1 MMTNPGMQIPQ
12 TKLLVIQEKEKH
24 MTSTNI
30 SGRGTATRWFFF
42 LSVLAVVIL
51 LGATGAT
58 AQQTA
63 AGTSIGNQASA
74 TYTDSSSVSRT
85 ATSNVVT
92 TIVQQVASLT
102 LTANGAKTASPGSP
116 VFYPHTL
123 TNTGNGSDSFTLSLP
138 AQSGAFTLTN
148 THIYL
153 DANGDGIPDNFT
165 DLTGT
170 SVTVAPGAVNAFKF
184 VITGTVPP
192 SATAGQTN
200 NFPVTATSVF
210 DNTKSATDTD
220 VTTATSN
227 AVINLNKVM
236 SANIGASPSGPYT
249 VTLTYTNSGN
259 STATTINIGD
269 ALPAGM
275 TYVAGSGRW
284 SVTGATALTDAT
296 GDVQPAA
303 GSPHIDY
310 SAAGNTVTAIVDQV
324 AAGVSGQI
332 TFQVNIAS
340 GVAPGVLV
348 NTASI
353 SYNDGSGTTVNG
365 NSNSYNFTVQ
375 QSAAVTISDTGVAA
389 NDNDAT
395 INGIDTINA
404 AAQGSIVTFT
414 DVVKNTGN
422 GTDSF
427 NITIPSNTF
436 PAGTVFTLYKSDGV
450 TPLIDTNGDSIPDT
464 GPLAAGASYT
474 VIVKAG
480 LPAGSTGGPFNATVT
495 ATSTVSGALNAGANA
510 SMTDR
515 LVAITTNTVDLTNN
529 AAIGSP
535 GVLGVGAGPEVAVV
549 VNNATNP
556 GTSTT
561 FTLYVNNT
569 SGASVADSY
578 DLLASSTTTFGSS
591 STLPAGWSVVF
602 RSSNGADCTAAN
614 LGSVISNTGVVNG
627 GTAKLVCA
635 VISVPANYAAGAQ
648 AVYFQSKS
656 PTSGALDQIH
666 DQVTVNTVHNV
677 TLTPNGSGQ
686 IFPGGSVVY
695 THQLTNNGNVTEA
708 ITFTNPITSDSQA
721 GWSSVFYQDTNSN
734 GVLDGGDAAVSTATT
749 FNLAP
754 GQSVTMFVKVTA
766 PAGAAVGAIDTTTTR
781 AGYNATFAVALD
793 QTTVIAGEL
802 RLLKEQT
809 LDASCTGVAGAF
821 GQGNITAG
829 AVPGA
834 CVIYRITASNAGA
847 SNITS
852 VVVSDA
858 TPAFTVY
865 RNVPPAST
873 TVGSIVAPA
882 NGTAGTIQATVGTLT
897 PGQSAVIIFAVKIQ

>member
-1 MMTNPGMQIPQ
+1 MQGHS
-12 TKLLVIQEKEKH
+12 TKGRVYSARLSFWFITCLCVLALVIAP
-24 MTSTNI
+24 
-30 SGRGTATRWFFF
+30 GTA
-42 LSVLAVVIL
+42 SA
-51 LGATGAT
+51 
-58 AQQTA
+58 QTA
-63 AGTSIGNQASA
+63 AGTAIGNQASA

-123 TNTGNGSDSFTLSLP
+123 TNTGNGSDSFTLTLAP

-148 THIYL
+148 THIYI

-170 SVTVAPGAVNAFKF
+170 QVTIAPGAANAFKF
-184 VITGTVPP
+184 VITGTVPS

-200 NFPVTATSVF
+200 NFSVTATSVF
-210 DNTKSATDTD
+210 DNTKSASDTDT
-220 VTTATSN
+220 TTATSN
-227 AVINLNKVM
+227 AVINVTKSM
-236 SANIGASPSGPYT
+236 SSNSGAAGSGPYT

-259 STATTINIGD
+259 NTATTVNIGD

-284 SVTGATALTDAT
+284 SVTGATVLTDAT
-296 GDVQPAA
+296 GDLQPSS

-310 SAAGNTVTAIVDQV
+310 SETANTVTAIVDQI
-324 AAGVSGQI
+324 AAGVSGQL
-332 TFQVNIAS
+332 TFQVNIAA
-340 GVAPGVLV
+340 GTAPGVLV
-348 NTASI
+348 NTATD

-365 NSNSYNFTVQ
+365 TSNSYNFTVR

-389 NDNDAT
+389 NDNDGT

-404 AAQGSIVTFT
+404 AAQGATVTFT
-414 DVVKNTGN
+414 DVVTNTGN

-427 NITIPSNTF
+427 NITVPSNTF
-436 PAGTVFTLYKSDGV
+436 PSGTVFTLYKSDGV
-450 TPLIDTNGDSIPDT
+450 TPLIDTNGDSVPDT
-464 GPLAAGASYT
+464 GPLASGASYT
-474 VIVKAG
+474 VIVKAA
-480 LPAGSTGGPFNATVT
+480 LPAGATGGPFNATIT
-495 ATSTVSGALNAGANA
+495 ATSTVAGALNAGANA

-515 LVAITTNTVDLTNN
+515 LVAITTNTVDVTNN
-529 AAIGSP
+529 AAIGGS
-535 GVLGVGAGPEVAVV
+535 GVLGVGAGPEASPVV
-549 VNNATNP
+549 TNSTNP
-556 GTSTT
+556 GTTTT

-591 STLPAGWSVVF
+591 STLPAGWSVTF
-602 RSSNGADCTAAN
+602 RASNGTDCTAPN
-614 LGSVISNTGVVNG
+614 LGTVISNTGVVNG

-635 VISVPANYAAGAQ
+635 VISVPNNYAAGAQ
-648 AVYFQSKS
+648 AVYFQAKS

-666 DQVTVNTVHNV
+666 DQVTVNTIHNV
-677 TLTPNGSGQ
+677 TLTPNGSNQ

-695 THQLTNNGNVTEA
+695 THSLTNNGNVSEA
-708 ITFTNPITSDSQA
+708 ITFTAPITSDSQT
-721 GWSSVFYQDTNSN
+721 GWSSVLYQDTNSN
-734 GVLDGGDAAVSTATT
+734 GVLDAADQAVSTSTT
-749 FNLAP
+749 FTLTP

-766 PAGAAVGAIDTTTTR
+766 PSGAAVGAIDTTTPR
-781 AGYNATFAVALD
+781 AGYNSTFATAQD

-802 RLLKEQT
+802 RLVKQQT
-809 LDASCTGVAGAF
+809 LDAACSGVPGTYTQA
-821 GQGNITAG
+821 NITTG

-834 CVIYRITASNAGA
+834 CIIYQITATNAGT

-865 RNVPPAST
+865 RNSPAAST
-873 TVGSIVAPA
+873 TVGTISAPA
-882 NGTAGTIQATVGTLT
+882 NGSAGTISATVGTLT
-897 PGQSAVIIFAVKIQ
+897 PGQSAVIVFAVKIQ

>member
-1 MMTNPGMQIPQ
+1 MGEKFNRDARKFARTSILII
-12 TKLLVIQEKEKH
+12 TCLLVVAALVAPAS
-24 MTSTNI
+24 MP
-30 SGRGTATRWFFF
+30 A
-42 LSVLAVVIL
+42 
-51 LGATGAT
+51 
-58 AQQTA
+58 QTA
-63 AGTSIGNQASA
+63 AGTAIGNQASA

-116 VFYPHTL
+116 VFYHHTL
-123 TNTGNGSDSFTLSLP
+123 TNTGNGSDSFTLTLAP
-138 AQSGAFTLTN
+138 AQSGAFTLTG
-148 THIYL
+148 THIYI

-170 SVTVAPGAVNAFKF
+170 QVTVAPGAANAFKF
-184 VITGTVPP
+184 VITGTVPAG
-192 SATAGQTN
+192 ATAGQTN
-200 NFPVTATSVF
+200 NFSVTATSVF
-210 DNTKSATDTD
+210 DNTKAASNTDT
-220 VTTATSN
+220 TTVTSN
-227 AVINLNKVM
+227 AVINVTKSI
-236 SANIGASPSGPYT
+236 SANSGASPSGPYT

-259 STATTINIGD
+259 STATTVNIGD

-310 SAAGNTVTAIVDQV
+310 SVTSNTVTAIVDQV
-324 AAGVSGQI
+324 GAGVSGQL

-340 GVAPGVLV
+340 GVAPGVLS
-348 NTASI
+348 NTATL

-365 NSNSYNFTVQ
+365 TSNTFNFTVRQ
-375 QSAAVTISDTGVAA
+375 TASVTISDTGVAA
-389 NDNDAT
+389 NDNDGT
-395 INGIDTINA
+395 INGIDTINS
-404 AAQGSIVTFT
+404 AAQGSTVTFT
-414 DVVKNTGN
+414 DVVTNTGN

-450 TPLIDTNGDSIPDT
+450 TPLIDTNGDSTPDT

-480 LPAGSTGGPFNATVT
+480 LPAGATGGPFNATVT
-495 ATSTVSGALNAGANA
+495 ATSTVVGAINAGANA

-515 LVAITTNTVDLTNN
+515 LVAITSNTVDLTNN
-529 AAIGSP
+529 AALGNP
-535 GVLGVGAGPEVAVV
+535 GVLGVGPGPEASAVV
-549 VNNATNP
+549 TNATNP
-556 GTSTT
+556 GTTTT

-602 RSSNGADCTAAN
+602 RASNGADCSAAN

-635 VISVPANYAAGAQ
+635 VISIPNNYAAGPQ
-648 AVYFQSKS
+648 AVYFQAKS

-677 TLTPNGSGQ
+677 TLTPNGSNQ

-695 THQLTNNGNVTEA
+695 AHNLTNNGNVAEP
-708 ITFTNPITSDSQA
+708 ITFTAPITSDSLT
-721 GWSSVFYQDTNSN
+721 GWTSVLYQDTNNN
-734 GVLDGGDAAVSTATT
+734 GVLDAADQPVTTATT
-749 FNLAP
+749 FTLNP
-754 GQSVTMFVKVTA
+754 GQSVVMFVKVTA
-766 PAGAAVGAIDTTTTR
+766 PSGAAVGAIDTTTPR
-781 AGYNATFAVALD
+781 AGYNATFATAQD

-802 RLLKEQT
+802 RLLKEQA
-809 LDASCTGVAGAF
+809 LDANCDGVPDTGY
-821 GQGNITAG
+821 QQTNITAG

-834 CVIYRITASNAGA
+834 CIIYRLTATNAGT

-865 RNVPPAST
+865 RNTPPAST
-873 TVGSIVAPA
+873 TVGTISAPA
-882 NGTAGTIQATVGTLT
+882 NGTAGTVSATVGTLT

>member
-1 MMTNPGMQIPQ
+1 M
-12 TKLLVIQEKEKH
+12 
-24 MTSTNI
+24 
-30 SGRGTATRWFFF
+30 
-42 LSVLAVVIL
+42 VLAAFVML
-51 LGATGAT
+51 APTGAT
-58 AQQTA
+58 AQTA

-102 LTANGAKTASPGSP
+102 VTANGAKTASPGAP

-123 TNTGNGSDSFTLSLP
+123 TNTGNGSDSFTLTLAP
-138 AQSGAFTLTN
+138 AQSGAFTLTG

-165 DLTGT
+165 DLAGT
-170 SVTVAPGAVNAFKF
+170 QVTVAPGAANAFKF
-184 VITGTVPP
+184 VITGAVPP
-192 SATAGQTN
+192 GATSGQTN
-200 NFPVTATSVF
+200 NFSVTATSTF
-210 DNTKSATDTD
+210 DNTKNASNTDI
-220 VTTATSN
+220 TTVTSN
-227 AVINLNKVM
+227 AVINLNKTM
-236 SANIGASPSGPYT
+236 NSNSGASPSGPYT

-259 STATTINIGD
+259 VTGTTVNIGD

-284 SVTGATALTDAT
+284 SATGATVLTDAT

-310 SAAGNTVTAIVDQV
+310 SVTGNTVTAIVDQV
-324 AAGVSGQI
+324 GAGISGQL
-332 TFQVNIAS
+332 TFQVTIAV
-340 GVAPGVLV
+340 GVAPGVLA
-348 NTASI
+348 NTATI

-365 NSNSYNFTVQ
+365 SSNTYNFTVR
-375 QSAAVTISDTGVAA
+375 QSASVTISDTGVAA
-389 NDNDAT
+389 NDNDGT
-395 INGIDTINA
+395 LNGIDTINA
-404 AAQGSIVTFT
+404 APQGSIVTFT
-414 DVVKNTGN
+414 DVVTNTGN

-427 NITIPSNTF
+427 DITIPSNTF

-450 TPLIDTNGDSIPDT
+450 TPLIDTTGNSVPDS
-464 GPLAAGASYT
+464 GPLAAGNSYT
-474 VIVKAG
+474 VIVKAA
-480 LPAGSTGGPFNATVT
+480 LPAGATGGPFNATVT
-495 ATSTVSGALNAGANA
+495 ATSTVVGALNAGANA

-515 LVAITTNTVDLTNN
+515 LVAITASTVDVTNN

-535 GVLGVGAGPEVAVV
+535 GVLGVGAGPEVSPVV
-549 VNNATNP
+549 TNATNP
-556 GTSTT
+556 GTTTT

-591 STLPAGWSVVF
+591 STLPAGWSVTF
-602 RSSNGADCTAAN
+602 RASLGVDCSAAN

-635 VISVPANYAAGAQ
+635 EISIPANYAAGAQ
-648 AVYFQSKS
+648 AVYFQAKS
-656 PTSGALDQIH
+656 PTSGALDLIH

-677 TLTPNGSGQ
+677 TLTPNGSNQ

-695 THQLTNNGNVTEA
+695 THVLSNNGNVSEA
-708 ITFTNPITSDSQA
+708 ITFTNPITSDSLA
-721 GWSSVFYQDTNSN
+721 GWSSILYQDTNTN
-734 GVLDGGDAAVSTATT
+734 GTLDGADLAVSTATT
-749 FNLAP
+749 FTLAA
-754 GQSVTMFVKVTA
+754 GQSVTVFVKVTA
-766 PAGAAVGAIDTTTTR
+766 PSGAAVGAIDTTTAR
-781 AGYNATFAVALD
+781 AGYNATFATVQD

-802 RLLKEQT
+802 RLLKEQA
-809 LDASCTGVAGAF
+809 LDANCDGVADGAF
-821 GQGNITAG
+821 VQTNITAG
-829 AVPGA
+829 AIPGA
-834 CVIYRITASNAGA
+834 CIIYRLTATNAGA
-847 SNITS
+847 ANITS

-865 RNVPPAST
+865 RNNPPAST
-873 TVGSIVAPA
+873 TVGTIVAPA
-882 NGTAGTIQATVGTLT
+882 NGTAGTISATVGTLT

>member
-1 MMTNPGMQIPQ
+1 MTIRRNGRASA
-12 TKLLVIQEKEKH
+12 LL
-24 MTSTNI
+24 
-30 SGRGTATRWFFF
+30 SGWSFLL
-42 LSVLAVVIL
+42 LSVVMVAMFLVP
-51 LGATGAT
+51 TGAQ
-58 AQQTA
+58 AQTA

-102 LTANGAKTASPGSP
+102 LTANGAKTASPGSA

-123 TNTGNGSDSFTLSLP
+123 TNTGNGSDSFTLTLAP
-138 AQSGAFTLTN
+138 AQSGAFTLTG

-170 SVTVAPGAVNAFKF
+170 NVTVAPGAANAFKF
-184 VITGTVPP
+184 VITGTVPAG
-192 SATAGQTN
+192 ATAGQTN
-200 NFPVTATSVF
+200 NFSVTTTSVF
-210 DNTKSATDTD
+210 DNTKSASNTDI
-220 VTTATSN
+220 TTATAN
-227 AVINLNKVM
+227 AVINVNKTM
-236 SANIGASPSGPYT
+236 SSNSGASPSGPYT

-259 STATTINIGD
+259 STATTVNVGD

-284 SVTGATALTDAT
+284 SVTGATVLTDAT

-310 SAAGNTVTAIVDQV
+310 SVTSNTITAIVDQV
-324 AAGVSGQI
+324 APGVSGQI

-348 NTASI
+348 NTATL

-365 NSNSYNFTVQ
+365 TSNNYNFTVR
-375 QSAAVTISDTGVAA
+375 QSASVTISDTGVAA
-389 NDNDAT
+389 NDNDGT

-404 AAQGSIVTFT
+404 AAQGSTVTFT
-414 DVVKNTGN
+414 DVVTNTGN

-427 NITIPSNTF
+427 DITVPSNTF

-450 TPLIDTNGDSIPDT
+450 TPLIDTTGNSIPDT

-474 VIVKAG
+474 VIVKAA

-510 SMTDR
+510 SMIDR
-515 LVAITTNTVDLTNN
+515 LVAITASTVDVTNN
-529 AAIGSP
+529 AALGGP
-535 GVLGVGAGPEVAVV
+535 GVLGVGPGPEASPVV
-549 VNNATNP
+549 INATNP
-556 GTSTT
+556 GTTTT

-569 SGASVADSY
+569 SAANVADSY
-578 DLLASSTTTFGSS
+578 DLLASNTTTFGSS
-591 STLPAGWSVVF
+591 STLPAGWSVTF
-602 RSSNGADCTAAN
+602 RASNGSDCTAAN

-635 VISVPANYAAGAQ
+635 VISVPNNFAAGAQ
-648 AVYFQSKS
+648 AVYFQAKS

-677 TLTPNGSGQ
+677 TLTPNGSNQ

-695 THQLTNNGNVTEA
+695 THNLTNNGNVSEP
-708 ITFTNPITSDSQA
+708 ITFTNPITSDNLAS
-721 GWSSVFYQDTNSN
+721 WTSIFYQDTNTN
-734 GVLDGGDAAVSTATT
+734 GTLDAADQAVTTATT
-749 FNLAP
+749 FTLAP
-754 GQSVTMFVKVTA
+754 GQSVVMFVKVTA
-766 PAGAAVGAIDTTTTR
+766 PAGAAVGAIDTTTVR
-781 AGYNATFAVALD
+781 AGYNATFATAQD
-793 QTTVIAGEL
+793 STTVIAGEL
-802 RLLKEQT
+802 RLLKEQA
-809 LDASCTGVAGAF
+809 LDANCDGAPDTGYV
-821 GQGNITAG
+821 QSNITAG

-834 CVIYRITASNAGA
+834 CVLYRITATNAGT

-882 NGTAGTIQATVGTLT
+882 NGTAGTISATVGTLT
-897 PGQSAVIIFAVKIQ
+897 PTQSAVIIFAVKIQ

>member
-1 MMTNPGMQIPQ
+1 MKRT
-12 TKLLVIQEKEKH
+12 T
-24 MTSTNI
+24 
-30 SGRGTATRWFFF
+30 GRGSACTAAWPFIF
-42 LSVLAVVIL
+42 LMILAAVVML
-51 LGATGAT
+51 APTSAS
-58 AQQTA
+58 AQTA

-85 ATSNVVT
+85 ATSNVVS

-102 LTANGAKTASPGSP
+102 VTANGAKTASPGAP

-123 TNTGNGSDSFTLSLP
+123 TNTGNGSDSFTLTLAP

-170 SVTVAPGAVNAFKF
+170 QVIVAPGAVNAFKF

-192 SATAGQTN
+192 GATPGQTN
-200 NFPVTATSVF
+200 NFSVTATSVF
-210 DNTKSATDTD
+210 DNTKSASNTD
-220 VTTATSN
+220 VTTVTSN
-227 AVINLNKVM
+227 AVINLNKTM
-236 SANIGASPSGPYT
+236 SSNSGASPSGPYT

-259 STATTINIGD
+259 VTGTTVNIGD

-284 SVTGATALTDAT
+284 SVTGATVLTDAT

-310 SAAGNTVTAIVDQV
+310 SVTGNTVTAIIDQVGAGISGQLTFQVNV
-324 AAGVSGQI
+324 AAGVG
-332 TFQVNIAS
+332 
-340 GVAPGVLV
+340 PGVLA
-348 NTASI
+348 NTATI
-353 SYNDGSGTTVNG
+353 SFNDGSGTTVNG
-365 NSNSYNFTVQ
+365 SSNTYNFTVR
-375 QSAAVTISDTGVAA
+375 QSASVTISDTGVAA
-389 NDNDAT
+389 NDNDGT

-404 AAQGSIVTFT
+404 APQGSIVTFT
-414 DVVKNTGN
+414 DVVTNTGN

-427 NITIPSNTF
+427 DITIPSNTF

-450 TPLIDTNGDSIPDT
+450 TPLIDTTGNSVPDT
-464 GPLAAGASYT
+464 GPVAAGASYT
-474 VIVKAG
+474 VVVKAA
-480 LPAGSTGGPFNATVT
+480 LPAGAIGGPFNATAT
-495 ATSTVSGALNAGANA
+495 ATSTAVGALNAGANA
-510 SMTDR
+510 SMIDR
-515 LVAITTNTVDLTNN
+515 LVAITASTVDVTNN

-535 GVLGVGAGPEVAVV
+535 GVLGVGAGPEVSPV

-556 GTSTT
+556 GTTTT

-578 DLLASSTTTFGSS
+578 DLLASTTTTFGAS
-591 STLPAGWSVVF
+591 STLPAGWSVTF
-602 RSSNGADCTAAN
+602 RASLGADCSAAN

-635 VISVPANYAAGAQ
+635 VISIPANYAAGAQ
-648 AVYFQSKS
+648 AVYFQAKS
-656 PTSGALDQIH
+656 PTSGALDLIH
-666 DQVTVNTVHNV
+666 DQVTVNTVHSV
-677 TLTPNGSGQ
+677 TLTPNGSNQ

-695 THQLTNNGNVTEA
+695 TKTLTNNGNVNEA
-708 ITFTNPITSDSQA
+708 ITFTNPITSDSIA
-721 GWSSVFYQDTNSN
+721 GWSSILYQDTNTN
-734 GVLDGGDAAVSTATT
+734 GTLDGADVAVSTATT
-749 FNLAP
+749 FTLNA

-766 PAGAAVGAIDTTTTR
+766 PLGAAVGAIDTTTTR
-781 AGYNATFAVALD
+781 AGYNATFATAQD

-802 RLLKEQT
+802 RLLKEQA
-809 LDASCTGVAGAF
+809 LDANCDGVADTGF
-821 GQGNITAG
+821 VQTNIAAG

-834 CVIYRITASNAGA
+834 CIIYRLTASNAGA

-858 TPAFTVY
+858 TPAFTLY
-865 RNVPPAST
+865 RNNPPAST
-873 TVGSIVAPA
+873 TVGTIVAPA
-882 NGTAGTIQATVGTLT
+882 DGTAGTVSATVGTLT

>member
-1 MMTNPGMQIPQ
+1 MKN
-12 TKLLVIQEKEKH
+12 EK
-24 MTSTNI
+24 STQ
-30 SGRGTATRWFFF
+30 RGTAIFSRWPIF
-42 LSVLAVVIL
+42 LLLVLTIAVL
-51 LGATGAT
+51 LVPTGAT
-58 AQQTA
+58 AQTA

-123 TNTGNGSDSFTLSLP
+123 TNTGNGSDSFTLSLAP
-138 AQSGAFTLTN
+138 AQSGAFTLTG

-165 DLTGT
+165 DLNGT
-170 SVTVAPGAVNAFKF
+170 TVTVTPGAANAFKF

-210 DNTKSATDTD
+210 DNTKAATDTD

-227 AVINLNKVM
+227 AVINLNKTM
-236 SANIGASPSGPYT
+236 SANSGASPSGPYT

-259 STATTINIGD
+259 NTALAVNMSD

-303 GSPHIDY
+303 GTPHIDY
-310 SAAGNTVTAIVDQV
+310 SVTGSTITAIVDQV
-324 AAGVSGQI
+324 AAGVSGQL
-332 TFQVNIAS
+332 TFNVNIAA
-340 GVAPGVLV
+340 GVAPSVLS
-348 NTASI
+348 NTALLSF
-353 SYNDGSGTTVNG
+353 NDGSGTTVNG
-365 NSNSYNFTVQ
+365 SSNTYNFTVR

-395 INGIDTINA
+395 INGIDTINS
-404 AAQGSIVTFT
+404 AAQGSTVTFT
-414 DVVKNTGN
+414 DVVTNAGN

-474 VIVKAG
+474 VIVKAA
-480 LPAGSTGGPFNATVT
+480 LPAGATGGPFNATAT
-495 ATSTVSGALNAGANA
+495 AASTVSGALNAGANA

-529 AAIGSP
+529 AAVGQP
-535 GVLGVGAGPEVAVV
+535 GVLGTGPGPEVAVV

-561 FTLYVNNT
+561 FVLYANNT
-569 SGASVADSY
+569 SAAGVADSY
-578 DLLASSTTTFGSS
+578 DLLASTSTTFGSS

-602 RSSNGADCTAAN
+602 RSSNGTDCTAAN
-614 LGSVISNTGVVNG
+614 LGAVISNTGVVNG

-635 VISVPANYAAGAQ
+635 VISVPAGYAAGAQ

-666 DQVTVNTVHNV
+666 DQVTINTIHNV
-677 TLTPNGSGQ
+677 TLTPNGSNQ

-695 THQLTNNGNVTEA
+695 THSLTNNGNVSEA

-721 GWSSVFYQDTNSN
+721 GWSSVFYQDTNGN
-734 GVLDGGDAAVSTATT
+734 GVLDAADQAVSTSTT
-749 FNLAP
+749 FTLTA
-754 GQSVTMFVKVTA
+754 GQSVTLFVKVIA
-766 PAGAAVGAIDTTTTR
+766 PAGAAVGTVDTTTPR
-781 AGYNATFAVALD
+781 AGYNATFATVQD

-802 RLLKEQT
+802 RLVKQQS
-809 LDASCTGVAGAF
+809 LDAGCTGVAGAF
-821 GQGNITAG
+821 SQANITAG

-834 CVIYRITASNAGA
+834 CVIYQITATNAGT
-847 SNITS
+847 SNITG

-858 TPAFTVY
+858 TPAFTLY
-865 RNVPPAST
+865 RNSPAAST
-873 TVGSIVAPA
+873 TVGTITAPA

>member
-1 MMTNPGMQIPQ
+1 MSNTTSIGRKSSVF
-12 TKLLVIQEKEKH
+12 TGWSFLL
-24 MTSTNI
+24 
-30 SGRGTATRWFFF
+30 
-42 LSVLAVVIL
+42 LSVVALAMFLVP
-51 LGATGAT
+51 TGAF

-102 LTANGAKTASPGSP
+102 LTANGAKTASPGSA

-123 TNTGNGSDSFTLSLP
+123 TNTGNGSDSFTLTLAP
-138 AQSGAFTLTN
+138 AQSGAFTLTG

-170 SVTVAPGAVNAFKF
+170 NVTVAPGAANAFKF
-184 VITGTVPP
+184 VITGTVPAG
-192 SATAGQTN
+192 ATAGQTN
-200 NFPVTATSVF
+200 NFSVTATSVF
-210 DNTKSATDTD
+210 DNTKAGSNTDT
-220 VTTATSN
+220 TTATAN
-227 AVINLNKVM
+227 AVINVNKVM
-236 SANIGASPSGPYT
+236 SSNSGASPSGPYT

-259 STATTINIGD
+259 STATTVNIGD

-284 SVTGATALTDAT
+284 SVTGATVLTDAT

-310 SAAGNTVTAIVDQV
+310 SVTTNVITAIVDQV
-324 AAGVSGQI
+324 APGVSGQI
-332 TFQVNIAS
+332 TFQVNIAA
-340 GVAPGVLV
+340 GVAPSVLT
-348 NTASI
+348 NTATL

-365 NSNSYNFTVQ
+365 TSNNYNFTVR

-389 NDNDAT
+389 NDNDGT

-404 AAQGSIVTFT
+404 APQGGTVTFT
-414 DVVKNTGN
+414 DVVTNTGN
-422 GTDSF
+422 GTDTF
-427 NITIPSNTF
+427 DITVPSNTF

-450 TPLIDTNGDSIPDT
+450 TPLIDTNGNSIPDT

-474 VIVKAG
+474 VIIKAA
-480 LPAGSTGGPFNATVT
+480 LPAGATGGPFNATAT

-515 LVAITTNTVDLTNN
+515 LVAITASSVDLTNN
-529 AAIGSP
+529 AALGNP
-535 GVLGVGAGPEVAVV
+535 GVLGVGPGPEASAVV
-549 VNNATNP
+549 TNATNP
-556 GTSTT
+556 GTTTT

-569 SGASVADSY
+569 SAANVADSY
-578 DLLASSTTTFGSS
+578 DLLASNTTTFGSS
-591 STLPAGWSVVF
+591 NTLPAGWSVTF
-602 RSSNGADCTAAN
+602 RASNGADCTAAN
-614 LGSVISNTGVVNG
+614 LGAVISNTGVVNG

-635 VISVPANYAAGAQ
+635 VISVPNNFAAGGQ

-666 DQVTVNTVHNV
+666 DQVTVNTIHNV
-677 TLTPNGSGQ
+677 TLTPNGSNQ

-695 THQLTNNGNVTEA
+695 TKNLTNNGNVTEA
-708 ITFTNPITSDSQA
+708 ITFTNPITSDNLAS
-721 GWSSVFYQDTNSN
+721 WTSVFYQDTNTN
-734 GVLDGGDAAVSTATT
+734 GVLDAADQAVTTATT
-749 FNLAP
+749 FNLTP
-754 GQSVTMFVKVTA
+754 GQSVVMFVKVTA

-781 AGYNATFAVALD
+781 AGYNGTFATAQD
-793 QTTVIAGEL
+793 TTTVIAGEL

-809 LDASCTGVAGAF
+809 LDAGCTGVAGTF

-834 CVIYRITASNAGA
+834 CVIYRITATNAGT

-865 RNVPPAST
+865 HNVPPAST

-882 NGTAGTIQATVGTLT
+882 NGTAGTISATVGTLT
-897 PGQSAVIIFAVKIQ
+897 PTQSAVIIFAVKIQ

>member
-1 MMTNPGMQIPQ
+1 
-12 TKLLVIQEKEKH
+12 
-24 MTSTNI
+24 
-30 SGRGTATRWFFF
+30 
-42 LSVLAVVIL
+42 
-51 LGATGAT
+51 
-58 AQQTA
+58 
-63 AGTSIGNQASA
+63 
-74 TYTDSSSVSRT
+74 
-85 ATSNVVT
+85 
-92 TIVQQVASLT
+92 LT
-102 LTANGAKTASPGSP
+102 LTANGAKTASPGSS

-123 TNTGNGSDSFTLSLP
+123 TNTGNGSDSFTLTLAP
-138 AQSGAFTLTN
+138 AQSGAFTLTG

-170 SVTVAPGAVNAFKF
+170 QVTVAPGAANAFKF
-184 VITGTVPP
+184 VITGTVP
-192 SATAGQTN
+192 SGATAGQTN
-200 NFPVTATSVF
+200 NFSATATSVF
-210 DNTKSATDTD
+210 DNTKTASNTD
-220 VTTATSN
+220 VTTVTSN
-227 AVINLNKVM
+227 AVINVNKTI
-236 SANIGASPSGPYT
+236 SANSGASPSGPYT

-259 STATTINIGD
+259 NTATTVNISD

-303 GSPHIDY
+303 GSPHVDY
-310 SAAGNTVTAIVDQV
+310 SVTGSTVTAIVDQV
-324 AAGVSGQI
+324 APGISGQI
-332 TFQVNIAS
+332 TFNMNIAS
-340 GVAPGVLV
+340 SVAPGVLN
-348 NTASI
+348 NTATI
-353 SYNDGSGTTVNG
+353 SYNDGSGTTING
-365 NSNSYNFTVQ
+365 TSNTYGFTVR
-375 QSAAVTISDTGVAA
+375 QSAAVTISDTGVAG
-389 NDNDAT
+389 NDNDGT

-404 AAQGSIVTFT
+404 AAQGSTVTYT
-414 DVVKNTGN
+414 DVLTNTGN

-427 NITIPSNTF
+427 NITVPSNTF
-436 PAGTVFTLYKSDGV
+436 PAGTVFSLYKSDGV
-450 TPLIDTNGDSIPDT
+450 TPLIDTNGDGIADT

-474 VIVKAG
+474 VIVKAA
-480 LPAGSTGGPFNATVT
+480 LPAGATGGPFNATAT
-495 ATSTVSGALNAGANA
+495 ATSTVVGAINAGANA

-515 LVAITTNTVDLTNN
+515 LVAITSSTTDLTNN
-529 AAIGSP
+529 AAIGQP
-535 GVLGVGAGPEVAVV
+535 GVLGVGAGPEASSVV
-549 VNNATNP
+549 TNATNP
-556 GTSTT
+556 GTTTT

-602 RSSNGADCTAAN
+602 RSSLGIDCSAAN

-648 AVYFQSKS
+648 AVYFQAKS
-656 PTSGALDQIH
+656 PTSGALDVIH
-666 DQVTVNTVHNV
+666 DQVTVNTIHSV
-677 TLTPNGSGQ
+677 TLTPNGSNQ

-695 THQLTNNGNVTEA
+695 THLLTNAGNVSEP
-708 ITFTNPITSDSQA
+708 ITFTAPITSDTLA
-721 GWSSVFYQDTNSN
+721 GWSSVMYQDTNTN
-734 GVLDGGDAAVSTATT
+734 GSLDAADLAVSTATT
-749 FNLAP
+749 FTLNP
-754 GQSVTMFVKVTA
+754 GQSVTIFVKVLA
-766 PAGAAVGAIDTTTTR
+766 PAGAATGAIDTTTPR
-781 AGYNATFAVALD
+781 AGYNATFATAQD

-809 LDASCTGVAGAF
+809 LDAGCTGVAGTF
-821 GQGNITAG
+821 GQANITVG

-834 CVIYRITASNAGA
+834 CVIYRITATNAGT

-865 RNVPPAST
+865 RNSPAAST
-873 TVGSIVAPA
+873 TVGTITAPA

-897 PGQSAVIIFAVKIQ
+897 PGQNAVIIFAVKIQ

>member
-1 MMTNPGMQIPQ
+1 MSNTTNTGRESSVF
-12 TKLLVIQEKEKH
+12 TGWSFLL
-24 MTSTNI
+24 
-30 SGRGTATRWFFF
+30 
-42 LSVLAVVIL
+42 LAIVAVAML
-51 LGATGAT
+51 APTGAT
-58 AQQTA
+58 AQTA

-102 LTANGAKTASPGSP
+102 LTANGAKTASPGSA

-123 TNTGNGSDSFTLSLP
+123 TNTGNGSDSFTLTLAP

-170 SVTVAPGAVNAFKF
+170 NVTVAPGAANAFKF
-184 VITGTVPP
+184 VITGTVPAG
-192 SATAGQTN
+192 ATAGQTN
-200 NFPVTATSVF
+200 NFSVTATSVF
-210 DNTKSATDTD
+210 DNTKAASNTDT
-220 VTTATSN
+220 TTATAN
-227 AVINLNKVM
+227 AVINVNKVM
-236 SANIGASPSGPYT
+236 SSNSGASPSGPYT

-259 STATTINIGD
+259 STATTVNIGD

-284 SVTGATALTDAT
+284 SVTGATVLTDAT

-310 SAAGNTVTAIVDQV
+310 SVTSNTITAIVDQV
-324 AAGVSGQI
+324 APGVSGQI

-348 NTASI
+348 NTATL

-365 NSNSYNFTVQ
+365 TSNNYNFTVR
-375 QSAAVTISDTGVAA
+375 QSASVTISDTGVAA
-389 NDNDAT
+389 NDNDGT

-404 AAQGSIVTFT
+404 AAQGSTVTFT
-414 DVVKNTGN
+414 DIVTNTGN

-427 NITIPSNTF
+427 DITIPSNTF

-450 TPLIDTNGDSIPDT
+450 TPLIDTTGNSIPDT

-474 VIVKAG
+474 VIIKAA

-510 SMTDR
+510 SMIDR
-515 LVAITTNTVDLTNN
+515 LVAITASTVDVTNN
-529 AAIGSP
+529 AALGNP
-535 GVLGVGAGPEVAVV
+535 GVLGVGPGPEASPVV
-549 VNNATNP
+549 INATNP
-556 GTSTT
+556 GTTTT

-569 SGASVADSY
+569 SAANVADSY

-591 STLPAGWSVVF
+591 STLPAGWSVTF
-602 RSSNGADCTAAN
+602 RASNGADCTAAN

-635 VISVPANYAAGAQ
+635 VISVPNNFAAGAQ
-648 AVYFQSKS
+648 AVYFQAKS

-677 TLTPNGSGQ
+677 TLTPNGSNQ

-695 THQLTNNGNVTEA
+695 THNLTNNGNVSEA
-708 ITFTNPITSDSQA
+708 ITFTNPITSDNLAS
-721 GWSSVFYQDTNSN
+721 WTSIFYQDTNTN
-734 GVLDGGDAAVSTATT
+734 GVLDAADQAVTTATT
-749 FNLAP
+749 FTLTP
-754 GQSVTMFVKVTA
+754 GQSVVMFVKVTA
-766 PAGAAVGAIDTTTTR
+766 PAGAAVGAIDTTTVR
-781 AGYNATFAVALD
+781 AGYNATFATAQD
-793 QTTVIAGEL
+793 STTVIAGEL
-802 RLLKEQT
+802 RLLKEQA
-809 LDASCTGVAGAF
+809 LDANCDGAPDTGYV
-821 GQGNITAG
+821 QSNITAG

-834 CVIYRITASNAGA
+834 CVLYRITATNAGT

-882 NGTAGTIQATVGTLT
+882 NGTAGTISATVGTLT
-897 PGQSAVIIFAVKIQ
+897 PTQSAVIIFAVKIQ

>member
-1 MMTNPGMQIPQ
+1 MRNTRNTGRESAVV
-12 TKLLVIQEKEKH
+12 TGWSFLL
-24 MTSTNI
+24 
-30 SGRGTATRWFFF
+30 
-42 LSVLAVVIL
+42 LSVVVLAVL
-51 LGATGAT
+51 LVPTGAT

-102 LTANGAKTASPGSP
+102 LTANGAKTASPGSA

-123 TNTGNGSDSFTLSLP
+123 TNTGNGSDSFTLTLAP
-138 AQSGAFTLTN
+138 AQSGAFTLTG

-170 SVTVAPGAVNAFKF
+170 NVTVTPGAVNAFKF
-184 VITGTVPP
+184 VITGTVPAG
-192 SATAGQTN
+192 ATAGQTN
-200 NFPVTATSVF
+200 NFSVTATSVF
-210 DNTKSATDTD
+210 DNTKAASNTD
-220 VTTATSN
+220 VTTATAN
-227 AVINLNKVM
+227 AVINVNKTM
-236 SANIGASPSGPYT
+236 SSNSGASPSGPYT

-259 STATTINIGD
+259 STATTVNIGD

-284 SVTGATALTDAT
+284 SVTGATVLTDAT

-310 SAAGNTVTAIVDQV
+310 SVTTNVVTAIVDQV

-332 TFQVNIAS
+332 TFQVNIAA
-340 GVAPGVLV
+340 GVAPGVLT
-348 NTASI
+348 NTATL

-365 NSNSYNFTVQ
+365 TSNNYNFTVR

-404 AAQGSIVTFT
+404 APQGGTVTFT
-414 DVVKNTGN
+414 DVVTNTGN

-427 NITIPSNTF
+427 DITIPSNTF

-450 TPLIDTNGDSIPDT
+450 TPLIDTTGNSIPDT

-474 VIVKAG
+474 VIVKAA
-480 LPAGSTGGPFNATVT
+480 LPSGSTGGPFNATVT

-515 LVAITTNTVDLTNN
+515 LVAITASTVDLTNN

-535 GVLGVGAGPEVAVV
+535 GVLGVGAGPEVSAVV
-549 VNNATNP
+549 TNATNP
-556 GTSTT
+556 GTTTT

-569 SGASVADSY
+569 SAASVADSY
-578 DLLASSTTTFGSS
+578 DLLASSTTTFTSS
-591 STLPAGWSVVF
+591 NTLPAGWSVTF
-602 RSSNGADCTAAN
+602 RASNGADCTAGN

-666 DQVTVNTVHNV
+666 DQVTVNTIHNV

-686 IFPGGSVVY
+686 VFPGGSVVY
-695 THQLTNNGNVTEA
+695 TKNLTNNGNVTEA
-708 ITFTNPITSDSQA
+708 ITFTNPITSDNLAS
-721 GWSSVFYQDTNSN
+721 WTSVFYQDTNAN
-734 GVLDGGDAAVSTATT
+734 GVLDAADQAVTTSTT
-749 FNLAP
+749 FNLTP
-754 GQSVTMFVKVTA
+754 GQSVVMFVKVIA
-766 PAGAAVGAIDTTTTR
+766 PAGAAVGAVDTTTTR
-781 AGYNATFAVALD
+781 AGYNATFATAQD

-802 RLLKEQT
+802 RLVKDQA
-809 LDASCTGVAGAF
+809 LDAGCTGVAGAF
-821 GQGNITAG
+821 SQANITAG

-834 CVIYRITASNAGA
+834 CVIYRITATNAGA
-847 SNITS
+847 ANITS

-882 NGTAGTIQATVGTLT
+882 NGTAGTISATVGTLT
-897 PGQSAVIIFAVKIQ
+897 PTQSAVIIFAVKIQ

>member
-1 MMTNPGMQIPQ
+1 MRNTRNSGRESAIF
-12 TKLLVIQEKEKH
+12 TGWSFLLLSVVALALLVP
-24 MTSTNI
+24 
-30 SGRGTATRWFFF
+30 
-42 LSVLAVVIL
+42 
-51 LGATGAT
+51 TGAT

-102 LTANGAKTASPGSP
+102 LTANGAKTASPGSA

-123 TNTGNGSDSFTLSLP
+123 TNTGNGSDSFTLTLAP
-138 AQSGAFTLTN
+138 AQSGAFTLTG

-170 SVTVAPGAVNAFKF
+170 NVTVAPGAANAFKF
-184 VITGTVPP
+184 VITGTVPAG
-192 SATAGQTN
+192 ATAGQTN
-200 NFPVTATSVF
+200 NFSVTATSVF
-210 DNTKSATDTD
+210 DNTKAASNTD
-220 VTTATSN
+220 VTTATAN
-227 AVINLNKVM
+227 AVINVNKVM
-236 SANIGASPSGPYT
+236 SSNSGASPSGPYT

-259 STATTINIGD
+259 STGTTVNIGD

-284 SVTGATALTDAT
+284 SVTGATVLTDAT

-310 SAAGNTVTAIVDQV
+310 SVTTNVITAIIDQV

-332 TFQVNIAS
+332 TFQVNIAA
-340 GVAPGVLV
+340 GVAPGVLT
-348 NTASI
+348 NTATV

-365 NSNSYNFTVQ
+365 TSNNYNFTVR

-389 NDNDAT
+389 NDNDGT
-395 INGIDTINA
+395 INGIDTINSA
-404 AAQGSIVTFT
+404 PQGGTVTFT
-414 DVVKNTGN
+414 DVVTNTGN

-427 NITIPSNTF
+427 DITIPSNTF

-450 TPLIDTNGDSIPDT
+450 TPLIDTNGNSIPDT

-474 VIVKAG
+474 VIVKAA
-480 LPAGSTGGPFNATVT
+480 LPAGSTGGPFNATAT
-495 ATSTVSGALNAGANA
+495 ATSTVAGALNAGANA

-515 LVAITTNTVDLTNN
+515 LVAITASTVDLTNN

-535 GVLGVGAGPEVAVV
+535 GVLGVGPGPEASAVV
-549 VNNATNP
+549 TNATNP
-556 GTSTT
+556 GTTTT

-569 SGASVADSY
+569 SAASVADSY
-578 DLLASSTTTFGSS
+578 DLLASSTTTFTSS
-591 STLPAGWSVVF
+591 NTLPAGWSVTF
-602 RSSNGADCTAAN
+602 RASNGADCTAGN

-666 DQVTVNTVHNV
+666 DQVTVNTIHNV

-695 THQLTNNGNVTEA
+695 TKSLTNNGNVTEA
-708 ITFTNPITSDSQA
+708 ITFTNPITSDNLAS
-721 GWSSVFYQDTNSN
+721 WTSVFYQDTDSN
-734 GVLDGGDAAVSTATT
+734 GVFDAADQPVTTSTT
-749 FNLAP
+749 FNLTP
-754 GQSVTMFVKVTA
+754 GQSVVMFVKVIA
-766 PAGAAVGAIDTTTTR
+766 PAGAAVGAVDTTTTR
-781 AGYNATFAVALD
+781 AGYNATFATAQD

-809 LDASCTGVAGAF
+809 LDAGCTGVAGTF
-821 GQGNITAG
+821 GQANITAG

-834 CVIYRITASNAGA
+834 CVIYRITATNAGA
-847 SNITS
+847 ANITS

-882 NGTAGTIQATVGTLT
+882 NGTAGTISATVGTLT
-897 PGQSAVIIFAVKIQ
+897 PSQSAVIIFAVKIQ

>member
-1 MMTNPGMQIPQ
+1 MKNASNSKRGSTFYTRWPLFLTVLAIAM
-12 TKLLVIQEKEKH
+12 LLVP
-24 MTSTNI
+24 
-30 SGRGTATRWFFF
+30 
-42 LSVLAVVIL
+42 V
-51 LGATGAT
+51 GAT

-102 LTANGAKTASPGSP
+102 LTANGAKTASPGSA

-123 TNTGNGSDSFTLSLP
+123 TNTGNGSDSFTLTLAP

-170 SVTVAPGAVNAFKF
+170 NVAVTPGAVNAFKF
-184 VITGTVPP
+184 VITGTVPAG
-192 SATAGQTN
+192 ATAGQTN
-200 NFPVTATSVF
+200 NFSVTATSVF
-210 DNTKSATDTD
+210 DNTKAASDTD
-220 VTTATSN
+220 VTTATAN
-227 AVINLNKVM
+227 AVINVNKTM
-236 SANIGASPSGPYT
+236 SSNSGASPSGPYT

-259 STATTINIGD
+259 STATTVNIGD

-275 TYVAGSGRW
+275 TYVAGTGRW

-296 GDVQPAA
+296 GDLQPAA

-310 SAAGNTVTAIVDQV
+310 SVTTNVVTAIVDQV

-332 TFQVNIAS
+332 TFSVNIAA
-340 GVAPGVLV
+340 GVSPGVLT
-348 NTASI
+348 NTATL

-365 NSNSYNFTVQ
+365 TSNNYNFTVR

-395 INGIDTINA
+395 INGIDTINSA
-404 AAQGSIVTFT
+404 PQGGTVTFT
-414 DVVKNTGN
+414 DVVTNAGN

-427 NITIPSNTF
+427 DITIPSNTF

-450 TPLIDTNGDSIPDT
+450 TPLIDTNGNSIPDT

-474 VIVKAG
+474 VIVKAA

-515 LVAITTNTVDLTNN
+515 LVAITASTVDLTNN
-529 AAIGSP
+529 AAIGGP
-535 GVLGVGAGPEVAVV
+535 GVLGVGPGPEVAVV

-556 GTSTT
+556 GTTTT

-569 SGASVADSY
+569 SAANVADSY
-578 DLLASSTTTFGSS
+578 DLVASSTTTFTTSN
-591 STLPAGWSVVF
+591 TVPAGWSVTF
-602 RSSNGADCTAAN
+602 RASNGADCSAAN

-627 GTAKLVCA
+627 TTAKLVCA
-635 VISVPANYAAGAQ
+635 VVSVPANYAAGAQ
-648 AVYFQSKS
+648 AIYFQSKS

-666 DQVTVNTVHNV
+666 DQVTVNTIHNV

-686 IFPGGSVVY
+686 VFPGGSVVY
-695 THQLTNNGNVTEA
+695 THNLTNNGNVSEA
-708 ITFTNPITSDSQA
+708 ITFTNPITADNLASWTSI
-721 GWSSVFYQDTNSN
+721 FYQDTNTN
-734 GVLDGGDAAVSTATT
+734 GVLDAADAAVTTSTT
-749 FNLAP
+749 FTLTP
-754 GQSVTMFVKVTA
+754 GQSVVMFVKVTA
-766 PAGAAVGAIDTTTTR
+766 PAGAAVGAVDTSTIR
-781 AGYNATFAVALD
+781 AGYNATFATAQD

-802 RLLKEQT
+802 RLVKDQA
-809 LDASCTGVAGAF
+809 LDANCDGVADTGF
-821 GQGNITAG
+821 GQANITAG

-834 CVIYRITASNAGA
+834 CVIYRITATNAGA
-847 SNITS
+847 ANITS

-882 NGTAGTIQATVGTLT
+882 NGTAGTISATVGTLT
-897 PGQSAVIIFAVKIQ
+897 PTQSAVILFAVKIQ

>member
-1 MMTNPGMQIPQ
+1 MTIRRNGRASAVLPGWSF
-12 TKLLVIQEKEKH
+12 LL
-24 MTSTNI
+24 
-30 SGRGTATRWFFF
+30 
-42 LSVLAVVIL
+42 LSVVMVAMFLVP
-51 LGATGAT
+51 TGAQ
-58 AQQTA
+58 AQTA

-102 LTANGAKTASPGSP
+102 LTANGAKTASPGSA

-123 TNTGNGSDSFTLSLP
+123 TNTGNGSDSFTLTLAP
-138 AQSGAFTLTN
+138 AQSGAFTLTG

-170 SVTVAPGAVNAFKF
+170 NVTVAPGAANAFKF
-184 VITGTVPP
+184 VITGTVPAG
-192 SATAGQTN
+192 ATAGQTN
-200 NFPVTATSVF
+200 NFSVTATSVF
-210 DNTKSATDTD
+210 DNTKAASDTDT
-220 VTTATSN
+220 TTATAN
-227 AVINLNKVM
+227 AVINVNKTM
-236 SANIGASPSGPYT
+236 SSNSGASPSGPYT

-259 STATTINIGD
+259 STATTVNIGD

-284 SVTGATALTDAT
+284 SVTGATVLTDAT

-310 SAAGNTVTAIVDQV
+310 SVTSNTITAIIDQV
-324 AAGVSGQI
+324 APGVSGQI

-340 GVAPGVLV
+340 GIAPGVLV
-348 NTASI
+348 NTATL

-365 NSNSYNFTVQ
+365 TSNNYNFTVR

-389 NDNDAT
+389 NDNDGT

-404 AAQGSIVTFT
+404 AAQGSTVTFT
-414 DVVKNTGN
+414 DVVTNTGN

-427 NITIPSNTF
+427 DITIPSNTF

-450 TPLIDTNGDSIPDT
+450 TPLIDTTGNSIPDT

-474 VIVKAG
+474 VIVKAA
-480 LPAGSTGGPFNATVT
+480 LPAGATGGPFNATVT

-515 LVAITTNTVDLTNN
+515 LVAITASTVDVTNN
-529 AAIGSP
+529 AALGSP
-535 GVLGVGAGPEVAVV
+535 GVLGTGAGPEASAVV
-549 VNNATNP
+549 TNATNP
-556 GTSTT
+556 GTTTT

-569 SGASVADSY
+569 SAANVADSY

-591 STLPAGWSVVF
+591 STLPAGWSVTF
-602 RSSNGADCTAAN
+602 RASNGSDCTAAN

-635 VISVPANYAAGAQ
+635 VISIPNNYAAGAQ
-648 AVYFQSKS
+648 AVYFQAKS

-666 DQVTVNTVHNV
+666 DQVTVNTVHSV
-677 TLTPNGSGQ
+677 TLTPNGSNQ

-695 THQLTNNGNVTEA
+695 THNLTNNGNVSEA
-708 ITFTNPITSDSQA
+708 ITFSNPITSDNLAS
-721 GWSSVFYQDTNSN
+721 WTSVFYQDTNSN
-734 GVLDGGDAAVSTATT
+734 GTLDAADQAVTTSTT
-749 FNLAP
+749 FTLTP
-754 GQSVTMFVKVTA
+754 GQSVVMFVKVTA
-766 PAGAAVGAIDTTTTR
+766 PAGAAVGAIDTTTVR
-781 AGYNATFAVALD
+781 AGYNATFATAQD
-793 QTTVIAGEL
+793 STTVIAGEL
-802 RLLKEQT
+802 RLLKEQA
-809 LDASCTGVAGAF
+809 LDANCDGVPDTGY
-821 GQGNITAG
+821 GQANITAG

-834 CVIYRITASNAGA
+834 CVIYRITATNAGT

-882 NGTAGTIQATVGTLT
+882 NGTAGTVSATVGTLT
-897 PGQSAVIIFAVKIQ
+897 PTQSAVIIFAVKIQ

>member
-1 MMTNPGMQIPQ
+1 MLGENLNRGRVHFARV
-12 TKLLVIQEKEKH
+12 LLLLFTCSLAAVALLAP
-24 MTSTNI
+24 S
-30 SGRGTATRWFFF
+30 
-42 LSVLAVVIL
+42 SVSA
-51 LGATGAT
+51 
-58 AQQTA
+58 QTA
-63 AGTSIGNQASA
+63 AGTAIGNQASA

-123 TNTGNGSDSFTLSLP
+123 TNTGNGSDSFTLTLAP
-138 AQSGAFTLTN
+138 AQSGAFTLTG

-170 SVTVAPGAVNAFKF
+170 QVTVAPGAANAFKF

-200 NFPVTATSVF
+200 NFSVTATSVF
-210 DNTKSATDTD
+210 DNTKAASDTDT
-220 VTTATSN
+220 TTATSN
-227 AVINLNKVM
+227 AVINVTKSM
-236 SANIGASPSGPYT
+236 SSNSGAAGSGPYT

-259 STATTINIGD
+259 STATTVNISD

-284 SVTGATALTDAT
+284 SVTGATVLTDAT

-310 SAAGNTVTAIVDQV
+310 SVTANTVTAIVDQV
-324 AAGVSGQI
+324 GAGVSGQL
-332 TFQVNIAS
+332 TFQVNIAA
-340 GVAPGVLV
+340 GVAPGVLT
-348 NTASI
+348 NTATI

-365 NSNSYNFTVQ
+365 SSNSYNFTVR
-375 QSAAVTISDTGVAA
+375 QSASVTISDTGVAA
-389 NDNDAT
+389 NDNDGT

-404 AAQGSIVTFT
+404 AAQGATVTFT
-414 DVVKNTGN
+414 DVVTNTGN

-436 PAGTVFTLYKSDGV
+436 PAGSVFTLYKSDGV

-474 VIVKAG
+474 VIVKAA
-480 LPAGSTGGPFNATVT
+480 LPAGATGGPFNATAT
-495 ATSTVSGALNAGANA
+495 ATSTVVGALNAGANA

-515 LVAITTNTVDLTNN
+515 LVAITTNTVDVTNN
-529 AAIGSP
+529 AALGNP
-535 GVLGVGAGPEVAVV
+535 GVLGVGPGPEASAVV
-549 VNNATNP
+549 TNATNP
-556 GTSTT
+556 GTTTT

-591 STLPAGWSVVF
+591 NTLPAGWSATF
-602 RSSNGADCTAAN
+602 RFSNGTGCTAAN
-614 LGSVISNTGVVNG
+614 LGTVVTNTGVVNG
-627 GTAKLVCA
+627 GTAKLICA
-635 VISVPANYAAGAQ
+635 VISIPNNFAAGAQ
-648 AVYFQSKS
+648 AVFFQAKS

-666 DQVTVNTVHNV
+666 DQVTVNTIHNV
-677 TLTPNGSGQ
+677 TLTPNGSNQ
-686 IFPGGSVVY
+686 IFPGGSAVY
-695 THQLTNNGNVTEA
+695 THNLTNNGNVAEP
-708 ITFTNPITSDSQA
+708 ITFTNPITLDNLA
-721 GWSSVFYQDTNSN
+721 GWSSVLFQDTNSN
-734 GVLDGGDAAVSTATT
+734 GVLDAADQAVSTATT
-749 FNLAP
+749 FTLNP
-754 GQSVTMFVKVTA
+754 GQSVTMFVKVTS
-766 PAGAAVGAIDTTTTR
+766 PAGAAVGAIDTTTAR
-781 AGYNATFAVALD
+781 AGYNATFATAQD

-802 RLLKEQT
+802 RLLKEQA
-809 LDASCTGVAGAF
+809 LDANCDGVADTAF
-821 GQGNITAG
+821 GQSNITAG
-829 AVPGA
+829 AVPCA
-834 CVIYRITASNAGA
+834 CVIYHITGNNAGTA
-847 SNITS
+847 NITS
-852 VVVSDA
+852 VVISDA

-865 RNVPPAST
+865 RNTPPAST
-873 TVGSIVAPA
+873 TVGTITAPA
-882 NGTAGTIQATVGTLT
+882 NGTAGTISATVGTLT

>member
-1 MMTNPGMQIPQ
+1 MTVKNYRR
-12 TKLLVIQEKEKH
+12 
-24 MTSTNI
+24 
-30 SGRGTATRWFFF
+30 RGTGLLAGWPFFF
-42 LSVLAVVIL
+42 TLALIAAVLMVP
-51 LGATGAT
+51 TMT
-58 AQQTA
+58 AAQTA

-102 LTANGAKTASPGSP
+102 LTANGVKTASPGSA

-123 TNTGNGSDSFTLSLP
+123 TNTGNGSDNFTLTLAP

-170 SVTVAPGAVNAFKF
+170 QVTVTPGAANAFKF
-184 VITGTVPP
+184 VITGTVP
-192 SATAGQTN
+192 SGATAGQTN
-200 NFPVTATSVF
+200 NFSVTATSVF
-210 DNTKSATDTD
+210 DNTKAASDTD
-220 VTTATSN
+220 VTTVTAN
-227 AVINLNKVM
+227 AVINLNKVI
-236 SANIGASPSGPYT
+236 SANSGASPSGPYT

-259 STATTINIGD
+259 STATTVNMSD

-284 SVTGATALTDAT
+284 SVTGATVLTDAT

-310 SAAGNTVTAIVDQV
+310 SVTGSTITAIVDQV
-324 AAGVSGQI
+324 APGISGQI
-332 TFQVNIAS
+332 TFQINIAS
-340 GVAPGVLV
+340 GIAPGVLN
-348 NTASI
+348 NTATI
-353 SYNDGSGTTVNG
+353 SYNDGSGTTVSG
-365 NSNSYNFTVQ
+365 NSNTFSFNVRQT
-375 QSAAVTISDTGVAA
+375 AAVAIDDGAGNATETVAS
-389 NDNDAT
+389 
-395 INGIDTINA
+395 
-404 AAQGSIVTFT
+404 AAQGSTVTFT
-414 DVVKNTGN
+414 DRVTNNGN

-427 NITIPSNTF
+427 NITIPANTF

-450 TPLIDTNGDSIPDT
+450 TPLIDTNGDGIADT
-464 GPLAAGASYT
+464 GPLAAGAHYN
-474 VIVKAG
+474 VIVKAA
-480 LPAGSTGGPFNATVT
+480 LPSGTSGGGPYTATVT
-495 ATSTVSGALNAGANA
+495 ATSTVVGAINAGATA
-510 SMTDR
+510 SMTDQ
-515 LVAITTNTVDLTNN
+515 LTTITANSVDLTNN
-529 AAIGSP
+529 AAIGQP
-535 GVLGVGAGPEVAVV
+535 GVLGVGAGPEASPVV
-549 VNNATNP
+549 TNATNP
-556 GTSTT
+556 GTTTT
-561 FTLYVNNT
+561 FVLFANNT
-569 SGASVADSY
+569 SAVGVADSY

-602 RSSNGADCTAAN
+602 RSSLGTDCTAAN

-648 AVYFQSKS
+648 AVYFQAKS
-656 PTSGALDQIH
+656 PTSGALDVIH
-666 DQVTVNTVHNV
+666 DQVTVNTIHSV
-677 TLTPNGSGQ
+677 TLTPNGSNQ
-686 IFPGGSVVY
+686 VFPGGSVVY
-695 THQLTNNGNVTEA
+695 THLLTNAGNVSEA
-708 ITFTNPITSDSQA
+708 ITFTAPITSDTLA
-721 GWSSVFYQDTNSN
+721 GWSSVLYQDTNGN
-734 GVLDGGDAAVSTATT
+734 GTLDAADQAVSTATT
-749 FNLAP
+749 FTLNP
-754 GQSVTMFVKVTA
+754 GQSVTLFVKVIA
-766 PAGAAVGAIDTTTTR
+766 PSGAATGAIDTTTPR
-781 AGYNATFAVALD
+781 AGYNSTFATAQD

-809 LDASCTGVAGAF
+809 LDATCSGVAGAF
-821 GQGNITAG
+821 GQSNITAG

-834 CVIYRITASNAGA
+834 CVIYRITATNAGT

-865 RNVPPAST
+865 RNNPAAST
-873 TVGSIVAPA
+873 TVGTITAPA

-897 PGQSAVIIFAVKIQ
+897 PGQQAIIIFAVKIQ

>member
-1 MMTNPGMQIPQ
+1 MSAKSIQGRVCLTHLSLFLVTCLCLVAIVIAPQ
-12 TKLLVIQEKEKH
+12 AA
-24 MTSTNI
+24 S
-30 SGRGTATRWFFF
+30 A
-42 LSVLAVVIL
+42 
-51 LGATGAT
+51 
-58 AQQTA
+58 QTA
-63 AGTSIGNQASA
+63 AGTAIGNQASA

-123 TNTGNGSDSFTLSLP
+123 TNTGNGSDSFTLTLAP

-148 THIYL
+148 THIYI

-200 NFPVTATSVF
+200 NFSVTATSVF
-210 DNTKSATDTD
+210 DNTKSASDTDT
-220 VTTATSN
+220 TTATSN
-227 AVINLNKVM
+227 AVVNVTKSM
-236 SANIGASPSGPYT
+236 SANSGAAGSGPYT

-259 STATTINIGD
+259 STATTVNITD
-269 ALPAGM
+269 PLPAGM

-296 GDVQPAA
+296 GDVQPAS

-310 SAAGNTVTAIVDQV
+310 SEAANTITSIIDQV
-324 AAGVSGQI
+324 GAGVSGQI
-332 TFQVNIAS
+332 TFQVNIAA
-340 GVAPGVLV
+340 GTAPGVLV
-348 NTASI
+348 NTATD

-365 NSNSYNFTVQ
+365 SSNSYNFTVR

-389 NDNDAT
+389 NDNDGT
-395 INGIDTINA
+395 INGIDTINS
-404 AAQGSIVTFT
+404 AAQGATITFT
-414 DVVKNTGN
+414 DVVTNTGN
-422 GTDSF
+422 GTDSM

-474 VIVKAG
+474 VIVKVA
-480 LPAGSTGGPFNATVT
+480 LPAGATGGPFNATAT
-495 ATSTVSGALNAGANA
+495 ATSTVAGALNAGVNA

-529 AAIGSP
+529 AAIGGA
-535 GVLGVGAGPEVAVV
+535 GVLGVGPGPEASAVV
-549 VNNATNP
+549 TNATNP
-556 GTSTT
+556 GTTTT

-591 STLPAGWSVVF
+591 STLPAGWSVTF
-602 RSSNGADCTAAN
+602 HLSNGADCTAPN
-614 LGSVISNTGVVNG
+614 LGTVVSNTGVVNG

-635 VISVPANYAAGAQ
+635 VISVPNNYVAGAQ

-666 DQVTVNTVHNV
+666 DQVTVNTIHSV
-677 TLTPNGSGQ
+677 TLTPNGSNQ

-695 THQLTNNGNVTEA
+695 THSLTNNGNVAEP
-708 ITFTNPITSDSQA
+708 ITFTNPITSDSQT
-721 GWSSVFYQDTNSN
+721 GWSSVLYQDTNNN
-734 GVLDGGDAAVSTATT
+734 GTLDAADQAVSTSTT
-749 FNLAP
+749 FTLNP
-754 GQSVTMFVKVTA
+754 GQSVTLFVKVTA
-766 PAGAAVGAIDTTTTR
+766 PSGAAVGAIDTTTPR
-781 AGYNATFAVALD
+781 AGYNSTFATAQD
-793 QTTVIAGEL
+793 QTTVIAGQL
-802 RLLKEQT
+802 RLVKAQS
-809 LDASCTGVAGAF
+809 LDATCSGVAGAF
-821 GQGNITAG
+821 VQTNLTTG

-834 CVIYRITASNAGA
+834 CVIYQITATNAGTA
-847 SNITS
+847 NITS

-865 RNVPPAST
+865 HNNPAAST
-873 TVGSIVAPA
+873 TVGTISAPA
-882 NGTAGTIQATVGTLT
+882 NGTAGTISATVGTLT
-897 PGQSAVIIFAVKIQ
+897 PGQSAVIVFSVKIQ

>member
-1 MMTNPGMQIPQ
+1 MRTTRNTRGKSAVFTGWSFLLLSVMAVAM
-12 TKLLVIQEKEKH
+12 LLVP
-24 MTSTNI
+24 
-30 SGRGTATRWFFF
+30 
-42 LSVLAVVIL
+42 
-51 LGATGAT
+51 TGAT

-102 LTANGAKTASPGSP
+102 LTANGAKTASPGSA

-123 TNTGNGSDSFTLSLP
+123 TNTGNGSDSFTLTLAP
-138 AQSGAFTLTN
+138 AQSGAFTLTG

-170 SVTVAPGAVNAFKF
+170 NVTVTPGAANAFKF
-184 VITGTVPP
+184 VITGTVPAG
-192 SATAGQTN
+192 ATAGQTN
-200 NFPVTATSVF
+200 NFSVTATSVF
-210 DNTKSATDTD
+210 DNTKTAANTDT
-220 VTTATSN
+220 TTATAN
-227 AVINLNKVM
+227 AVINVNKVM
-236 SANIGASPSGPYT
+236 SSNSGASPSGPYT

-259 STATTINIGD
+259 STATTVNIGD

-284 SVTGATALTDAT
+284 SVTAATVLTDAT

-310 SAAGNTVTAIVDQV
+310 SQTTNVVTAIVDQV
-324 AAGVSGQI
+324 APGVSGQI
-332 TFQVNIAS
+332 TFQVNIAA
-340 GVAPGVLV
+340 GVAPSVLV
-348 NTASI
+348 NTATL

-365 NSNSYNFTVQ
+365 TSNNYNFTVR
-375 QSAAVTISDTGVAA
+375 QSASVTISDTGVAA

-395 INGIDTINA
+395 INGIDTINSA
-404 AAQGSIVTFT
+404 PQGGTVTFT
-414 DVVKNTGN
+414 DVVTNTGN

-427 NITIPSNTF
+427 DITIPSNTF

-450 TPLIDTNGDSIPDT
+450 TPLIDTTGNSIPDT

-474 VIVKAG
+474 VIVKAA
-480 LPAGSTGGPFNATVT
+480 LPAGSLGGPFNATVT
-495 ATSTVSGALNAGANA
+495 ATSTVSGALNAGADA

-515 LVAITTNTVDLTNN
+515 LVAITASTVDLTNN

-556 GTSTT
+556 GTTTT

-569 SGASVADSY
+569 SAANVADSY
-578 DLLASSTTTFGSS
+578 DLLASNTTTFTSS
-591 STLPAGWSVVF
+591 NTLPAGWSVTF
-602 RSSNGADCTAAN
+602 RASNGADCTAAN

-635 VISVPANYAAGAQ
+635 VISIPNNFAAGAQ

-666 DQVTVNTVHNV
+666 DQVTVNTIHNV

-695 THQLTNNGNVTEA
+695 TKNLTNNGNVTEA
-708 ITFTNPITSDSQA
+708 ITFTNPITSDNLAS
-721 GWSSVFYQDTNSN
+721 WTSVFYQDTNSN
-734 GVLDGGDAAVSTATT
+734 GVLDAADQAVTTATT
-749 FNLAP
+749 FNLTP
-754 GQSVTMFVKVTA
+754 GQSVVMFVKVIA
-766 PAGAAVGAIDTTTTR
+766 PAGAAVGAVDTTTTR
-781 AGYNATFAVALD
+781 AGYNATFATAQD

-802 RLLKEQT
+802 RLVKDQA
-809 LDASCTGVAGAF
+809 LDANCDGVPDTAY
-821 GQGNITAG
+821 GQANITAG

-834 CVIYRITASNAGA
+834 CVLYRITATNAGA
-847 SNITS
+847 ANITS

-882 NGTAGTIQATVGTLT
+882 NGTAGTISATVGTLT
-897 PGQSAVIIFAVKIQ
+897 PTQSAVIIFAVKIQ

>member
-1 MMTNPGMQIPQ
+1 MMSNFWKG
-12 TKLLVIQEKEKH
+12 KCGHCRHSSLLSITLMFVA
-24 MTSTNI
+24 M
-30 SGRGTATRWFFF
+30 
-42 LSVLAVVIL
+42 VLAPTQ
-51 LGATGAT
+51 GKA
-58 AQQTA
+58 QTA
-63 AGTSIGNQASA
+63 AGTTIGNQASA
-74 TYTDSSSVSRT
+74 TYTDSSAVSRT
-85 ATSNVVT
+85 ATSNTVT
-92 TIVQQVASLT
+92 TVVQQVSSLT

-123 TNTGNGSDSFTLSLP
+123 TNTGNGSDSFTLTLAP

-153 DANGDGIPDNFT
+153 DANGDGIPDNFV
-165 DLTGT
+165 DLATT
-170 SVTVAPGAVNAFKF
+170 SVTVTPGAANAFKF

-210 DNTKSATDTD
+210 DNTKAATDTD
-220 VTTATSN
+220 VTTATAN
-227 AVINLNKVM
+227 AVINITKSI
-236 SANIGASPSGPYT
+236 SANSGASPSGPYT

-259 STATTINIGD
+259 NTALLVNIGD

-275 TYVAGSGRW
+275 TYVAASGRW
-284 SVTGATALTDAT
+284 SVTGATTLTDVT
-296 GDVQPAA
+296 GDLQPAA

-324 AAGVSGQI
+324 AAGASGQL
-332 TFQVNIAS
+332 TFSVNIAA
-340 GVAPGVLV
+340 GLAPGVLT
-348 NTASI
+348 NTATV

-365 NSNSYNFTVQ
+365 TSNSYNFTVL

-389 NDNDAT
+389 NDNDTT
-395 INGIDTINA
+395 INAIDTINA

-414 DVVKNTGN
+414 DVVKNNGN

-427 NITIPSNTF
+427 DITIPSNTF

-450 TPLIDTNGDSIPDT
+450 TPLIDTTGNSIPDT

-480 LPAGSTGGPFNATVT
+480 LPAGSTGGPFNATAT
-495 ATSTVSGALNAGANA
+495 ATSTVSGATNAGANA

-515 LVAITTNTVDLTNN
+515 LVAITASTVDLTNN
-529 AAIGSP
+529 AAVGQT
-535 GVLGVGAGPEVAVV
+535 GVLGTGAGPEVAVV

-556 GTSTT
+556 GTTTT
-561 FTLYVNNT
+561 FTLYANNT
-569 SGASVADSY
+569 SAAGADSY
-578 DLLASSTTTFGSS
+578 DLLASQTTVFGASS
-591 STLPAGWSVVF
+591 NLPAGWSVVF
-602 RSSNGADCTAAN
+602 HSSNGIDCSVAN
-614 LGSVISNTGVVNG
+614 LGAVISNTGVVNF

-635 VISVPANYAAGAQ
+635 VISIPAGYAAGAQ

-656 PTSGALDQIH
+656 PASGVLDVIH

-677 TLTPNGSGQ
+677 TLTPNGSNQ
-686 IFPGGSVVY
+686 IFSGGSVVY
-695 THQLTNNGNVTEA
+695 THSLTNNGNVTEA
-708 ITFTNPITSDSQA
+708 ITFTNPITSDTQA

-734 GVLDGGDAAVSTATT
+734 GILDAADLAVSTATT
-749 FNLAP
+749 FNLTP
-754 GQSVTMFVKVTA
+754 GQSVTLFVKVTA
-766 PAGAAVGAIDTTTTR
+766 PAGAAVGTIDTTTPR
-781 AGYNATFAVALD
+781 AGYNATFATAQD

-802 RLLKEQT
+802 RLVKAQY
-809 LDASCTGVAGAF
+809 LDAGCTGTAGVF
-821 GQGNITAG
+821 IQTNITVG

-834 CVIYRITASNAGA
+834 CVIYQITATNAGA
-847 SNITS
+847 STITG

-858 TPAFTVY
+858 TPAFTLY
-865 RNVPPAST
+865 RNSPVAST
-873 TVGSIVAPA
+873 TVGTIVAPA

-897 PGQSAVIIFAVKIQ
+897 SGQSAVIIFAVKIQ